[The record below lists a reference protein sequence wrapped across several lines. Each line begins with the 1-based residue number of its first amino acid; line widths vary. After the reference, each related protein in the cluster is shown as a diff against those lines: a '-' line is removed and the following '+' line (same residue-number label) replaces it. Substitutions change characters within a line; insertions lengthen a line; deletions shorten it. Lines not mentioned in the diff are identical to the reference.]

1 MNAHLNVFKTY
12 TKKERTHQLENDL
25 TRALAICLQEDPL
38 FFHEILKLIF
48 EDSKY
53 FTEFFDDINNTN
65 EISIE
70 IQKNAS
76 EIQEFEHIF
85 AISLSENVMT
95 EQHFWNQNRHTKYD
109 PICDIVLR
117 INNVVI
123 IIETKRDAVDCTAQL
138 YNQIYNVFHHNEQVL
153 DGSCKQ
159 VTPFDLN
166 WVKLMD
172 VAVKVLSFER
182 SIGSP
187 NRFINDF
194 VNLVKQHNFKW
205 LPEPA
210 LLSVSPT
217 DQNAIAR
224 RFDSVLSELD
234 KLPQYQKLE
243 IRDRVGL
250 RLNEPWAEEII
261 YRIQKDGALSVAVY
275 PGNTKAQGRS
285 IFHKD
290 PQFKDMFVING
301 KEYQVSKMYHIKF
314 NGQRYITGLWF
325 GDNCLVE
332 NSTLYSKNTFNKYAG
347 RRKRDSWEKVEKL
360 FDENFIKCKFNWRH
374 HCHWD
379 SKLIKSNRNQF
390 DLSFGY
396 ELAVYIP
403 FEDLKQIDT
412 NKNDLTGLTN
422 VVESIYDQFKN
433 VII

>member
-12 TKKERTHQLENDL
+12 TKKERNHQLENDL

-38 FFHEILKLIF
+38 FFHEFLKFIF
-48 EDSKY
+48 GNSNY
-53 FTEFFDDINNTN
+53 FTEFFDDINNSN
-65 EISIE
+65 DISIE
-70 IQKNAS
+70 IQKNS
-76 EIQEFEHIF
+76 SDIKEFEHVF
-85 AISLSENVMT
+85 AVSLSEHEMT
-95 EQHFWNQNRHTKYD
+95 YDHFWNQSRHTKYD

-138 YNQIYNVFHHNEQVL
+138 YNQIFNVFNHNEITL
-153 DGSCKQ
+153 SKQ
-159 VTPFDLN
+159 DNLVTPFDLN
-166 WVKLMD
+166 WLKLMD
-172 VAVKVLSFER
+172 IAVKVLSFER

-187 NRFINDF
+187 NRFLSDF
-194 VNLVKQHNFKW
+194 VNLVKLHNYKW

-217 DQNAIAR
+217 DQNAISR
-224 RFDSVLSELD
+224 RFDSVLSELEKTED
-234 KLPQYQKLE
+234 YQKFE

-250 RLNEPWAEEII
+250 KLNQPWAEEVI
-261 YRIQKDGALSVAVY
+261 YRVYKDGSLVVAVY

-290 PQFKDMFVING
+290 PQFKEEFTING
-301 KEYQVSKMYHIKF
+301 KNYPLRKMYHVKF

-325 GDNCLVE
+325 GEDCLVE
-332 NSTLYSKNTFNKYAG
+332 DSTLYSKNTFNNFAG
-347 RRKRDSWEKVEKL
+347 RKKRSDWQKVEKL
-360 FDENFIKCKFNWRH
+360 FDDNFIVEKFNWRY
-374 HCHWD
+374 HCDWD
-379 SKLIKSNRNQF
+379 GKLIQSNRNQF

-396 ELAVYIP
+396 ELAVHIP

-412 NKNDLTGLTN
+412 NKNDLTGLTE
-422 VVESIYDQFKN
+422 VVKTIYDQFTN